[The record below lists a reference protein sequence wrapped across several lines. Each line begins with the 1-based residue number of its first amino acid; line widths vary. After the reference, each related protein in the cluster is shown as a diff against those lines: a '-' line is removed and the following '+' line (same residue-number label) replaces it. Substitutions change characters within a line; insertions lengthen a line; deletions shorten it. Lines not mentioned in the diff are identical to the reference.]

1 MLPLIRRYLKFSK
14 ATRPAAVL
22 VLLAMLVS
30 PMFGAATLKLTADM
44 TDQVF
49 VHRRFALLGGFVVA
63 YVAIV
68 VARSVLSALRGYLD
82 TWNVQRISQEVRC
95 DAYTRMLAL
104 GEDGLGQISIGE
116 AISTLNSDVGRIPYM
131 VYGLPIG
138 LVAKVG
144 SILTYGTMMFALS
157 WKLTL
162 CALLVAPALAV
173 ISTRALPL
181 TRRYARI
188 CRKRRARL
196 FGLIEERLNAARLV
210 REYDSLARE
219 AALFRARSDQLRRTE
234 LKAAVVGACI
244 GGVTSAASLA
254 GGLLIL
260 WVGAM
265 EIRSGAMT
273 VGTALA
279 FMGSAGLLQAP
290 IRGFA
295 RSANRLARARVSA
308 ERLGGI
314 VDTPTHVTEK
324 PDARPL
330 PTAGAAIEVR
340 DVSFAYPGRPEVL
353 SRVSLTIEPGE
364 TVALVGAS
372 GAGKSTLAGLICR
385 RRDPSEGE
393 VLIGGQDLK
402 EATFASIARTVRVVD
417 QDPVLLRGTV
427 ADNIRY
433 GDPGASRDDVERAV
447 AAAGAGAFI
456 RSLPNGLA
464 TGVGHR
470 GGRLSG
476 GQRQRISLARALLTD
491 CPVLVLDEATSA
503 VDSETEAVVRDALTA
518 EHGRRSIILIG
529 HRLSSV
535 RYADRVVVLDAGRI
549 VEEGTADQLLAAGGR
564 FAELFADQARP
575 LARAA

>member
-1 MLPLIRRYLKFSK
+1 MLQLIKRYLKYAK
-14 ATRPAAVL
+14 ATRLTAVL
-22 VLLAMLVS
+22 VLLTMLVS
-30 PMFGAATLKLTADM
+30 PLFGAAMLKLTANM
-44 TDQVF
+44 TDEVF
-49 VHRRFALLGGFVVA
+49 VHRRFELLAGFVIA

-68 VARSVLSALRGYLD
+68 VARSALGFLRGYLD
-82 TWNVQRISQEVRC
+82 TYNVQRISQEVRC
-95 DAYTRMLAL
+95 DAYNRLLAL
-104 GEDGLGQISIGE
+104 GEDGLGQISVGE
-116 AISTLNSDVGRIPYM
+116 AISTLDSDVGRIPYM

-138 LVAKVG
+138 LLAKAS
-144 SILTYGTMMFALS
+144 SIVVYGAMMFALS

-162 CALLVAPALAV
+162 CALAIVPALAF
-173 ISTRALPL
+173 ISSRALPIS
-181 TRRYARI
+181 RRYARI

-210 REYDSLARE
+210 REYGSLARE
-219 AALFRARSDQLRRTE
+219 AALFRARSDQMRRTE
-234 LKAAVVGACI
+234 LKAAIVGACI
-244 GGVTSAASLA
+244 GAVTSLA
-254 GGLLIL
+254 TLLGGLLIL
-260 WVGAM
+260 WVGAS
-265 EIRSGAMT
+265 EIHSGALT
-273 VGTALA
+273 VGTTLA
-279 FMGSAGLLQAP
+279 FMGSAGLLQSP
-290 IRGFA
+290 IKGFA

-314 VDTPTHVTEK
+314 VDTPTHVTETS
-324 PDARPL
+324 DARPL
-330 PTAGAAIEVR
+330 PAADNTIEVR
-340 DVSFAYPGRPEVL
+340 DASFAYPGRPEVL
-353 SRVSLTIEPGE
+353 SRVSLRIEPGE
-364 TVALVGAS
+364 TVAIVGAS

-385 RRDPSEGE
+385 RRDPSDGE

-402 EATFASIARTVRVVD
+402 DTTFASIARTVRVVD

-433 GDPGASRDDVERAV
+433 GDPGASRADVERAV

-464 TGVGHR
+464 TAVGHR

-518 EHGRRSIILIG
+518 ERGRRSIILIG

-535 RYADRVVVLDAGRI
+535 RYADRVVVLDQGRI
-549 VEEGTADQLLAAGGR
+549 VEAGTADQLLAAGGR